1 MFKSFLSAALA
12 AALSASPLALA
23 QAGAPRP
30 DPMDDGS
37 AVPALIYDS
46 SFARYRPFAEQEV
59 SSWRETNDTAGR
71 IGGWRAYAREARQ
84 PESAGSGPAAPPVT
98 KPAPADAAKPMSG
111 AHSMPE
117 GARHAH

>member
-1 MFKSFLSAALA
+1 MLKLFFAAALA
-12 AALSASPLALA
+12 AVLSTSSVAWA
-23 QAGAPRP
+23 QAAAPRP
-30 DPMDDGS
+30 DPMDTS
-37 AVPALIYDS
+37 VSVPALTYDS

-59 SSWRETNDTAGR
+59 ASWRETNDTAGR
-71 IGGWRAYAREARQ
+71 IGGWRAYARDARQ
-84 PESAGSGPAAPPVT
+84 PEPAAGGPAAAPVT